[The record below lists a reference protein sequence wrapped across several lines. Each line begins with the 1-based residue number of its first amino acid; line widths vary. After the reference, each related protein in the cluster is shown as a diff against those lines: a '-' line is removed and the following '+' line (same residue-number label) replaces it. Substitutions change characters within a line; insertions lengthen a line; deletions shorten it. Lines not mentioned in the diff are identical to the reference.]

1 MELSSQAING
11 IEFDQVRKGYDP
23 EQVKSFLSRVGA
35 AVDEMRSHLVASD
48 ARARAAMARV
58 QELSAREPAAVG
70 SADTDVISKTLLMAQ
85 RTADAAVADAQKS
98 ADATLA
104 DADSRSKTMLAESEA
119 RSTEM
124 IRQAELMATQH
135 MESELRT
142 LKERKASLSTEVD
155 QLNERIVAERERVAA
170 VIESLQRLLR
180 SPEGLGTLSYRPA
193 SNTAAPAPAPA
204 AFLGDQHDEA
214 MDDHEDDAFAAPQ
227 LRLSSSVEVD
237 EAAEGHPTGEVPL
250 TDPWKA
256 V

>member
-58 QELSAREPAAVG
+58 QELSAREPTAVG

-104 DADSRSKTMLAESEA
+104 DADTRSKTMIADSEA

-124 IRQAELMATQH
+124 IRQAELMATSH

-155 QLNERIVAERERVAA
+155 GLNERIVAERERVAA

-180 SPEGLGTLSYRPA
+180 SPEGLGTLSYRP
-193 SNTAAPAPAPA
+193 TAAAPA
-204 AFLGDQHDEA
+204 AFLADQHDA
-214 MDDHEDDAFAAPQ
+214 GTIDDHHDESFASPQ
-227 LRLSSSVEVD
+227 QRLSSSAEID
-237 EAAEGHPTGEVPL
+237 EAADGHPTGEVPL
-250 TDPWKA
+250 TDPWRA

>member
-104 DADSRSKTMLAESEA
+104 DADSRSKTMIADSEA

-124 IRQAELMATQH
+124 IRQAELMATSH

-155 QLNERIVAERERVAA
+155 GLNERIVAERERVAA

-193 SNTAAPAPAPA
+193 PAAAAPA
-204 AFLGDQHDEA
+204 AFLGDQHDA
-214 MDDHEDDAFAAPQ
+214 DANDGFHDDPFANPQ
-227 LRLSSSVEVD
+227 QRLSSSADND
-237 EAAEGHPTGEVPL
+237 EAADGHPTGEVPL
-250 TDPWKA
+250 TDPWRT

>member
-1 MELSSQAING
+1 
-11 IEFDQVRKGYDP
+11 
-23 EQVKSFLSRVGA
+23 
-35 AVDEMRSHLVASD
+35 
-48 ARARAAMARV
+48 V

-70 SADTDVISKTLLMAQ
+70 STDTDIISKTLLMAQ
-85 RTADAAVADAQKS
+85 RTADAHVADAQKS

-104 DADSRSKTMLAESEA
+104 DADSRSKSMLADSEA

-142 LKERKASLSTEVD
+142 LKERKASLSNEVD

-193 SNTAAPAPAPA
+193 PNAAAPA
-204 AFLGDQHDEA
+204 AFLGDQHDDA
-214 MDDHEDDAFAAPQ
+214 IDDHQDDAFAAPQ
-227 LRLSSSVEVD
+227 LRLSGSAETD
-237 EAAEGHPTGEVPL
+237 EAADGHPTGEVPL
-250 TDPWKA
+250 TDPWRA

>member
-104 DADSRSKTMLAESEA
+104 DADTRSKTMISDSEA

-155 QLNERIVAERERVAA
+155 GLNERIVAERERVAA

-193 SNTAAPAPAPA
+193 AAAPA
-204 AFLGDQHDEA
+204 AFLGDQHDPGTT
-214 MDDHEDDAFAAPQ
+214 DDHHDDSFASPQ
-227 LRLSSSVEVD
+227 QRLSSSADVD
-237 EAAEGHPTGEVPL
+237 EAADGHPTGEVPL
-250 TDPWKA
+250 TDPWRA

>member
-58 QELSAREPAAVG
+58 QELSAREPVAVG
-70 SADTDVISKTLLMAQ
+70 SADTDIISKTLLMAQ
-85 RTADAAVADAQKS
+85 RTADAHVADAQKS

-104 DADSRSKTMLAESEA
+104 DADTRSKSMLAESEA
-119 RSTEM
+119 RSAEL
-124 IRQAELMATQH
+124 IRQAELMATSH

-142 LKERKASLSTEVD
+142 LKERKAALSNEVD

-193 SNTAAPAPAPA
+193 PAADAPA

-214 MDDHEDDAFAAPQ
+214 IGDHYDDSFAAPP
-227 LRLSSSVEVD
+227 LRLSSSAEID

-250 TDPWKA
+250 TDPWRA

>member
-70 SADTDVISKTLLMAQ
+70 SADTDIISKTLLMAQ

-104 DADSRSKTMLAESEA
+104 DADSQSKSMLADSEA

-124 IRQAELMATQH
+124 IRQAELMATSH

-155 QLNERIVAERERVAA
+155 GLNERIVAERERVAA

-193 SNTAAPAPAPA
+193 PATAAPS
-204 AFLGDQHDEA
+204 AFLGDQYDGA
-214 MDDHEDDAFAAPQ
+214 SDDHHDDSFAAPQ
-227 LRLSSSVEVD
+227 QRLSSSAEID
-237 EAAEGHPTGEVPL
+237 DAADGHPTGEVPL
-250 TDPWKA
+250 TDPWRA
-256 V
+256 T

>member
-104 DADSRSKTMLAESEA
+104 DADMRSKTMIADSEA

-124 IRQAELMATQH
+124 IRQAELMATSH

-155 QLNERIVAERERVAA
+155 GLNERIVAERERVAA

-193 SNTAAPAPAPA
+193 APVPS
-204 AFLGDQHDEA
+204 AFLGDQHDA
-214 MDDHEDDAFAAPQ
+214 DANDGHYDDSFASPQ
-227 LRLSSSVEVD
+227 QRLSNSADID
-237 EAAEGHPTGEVPL
+237 EAADGHPIGEVPL
-250 TDPWKA
+250 TDPWRA

>member
-58 QELSAREPAAVG
+58 QELSAREPAVVG

-104 DADSRSKTMLAESEA
+104 DADSRSKATLAESEA
-119 RSTEM
+119 RSAEM
-124 IRQAELMATQH
+124 IRQAELMATSH

-155 QLNERIVAERERVAA
+155 GLNERIVAERERVAA
-170 VIESLQRLLR
+170 VIESLQRMLR

-193 SNTAAPAPAPA
+193 AAAQS
-204 AFLGDQHDEA
+204 AFLNDQHDA
-214 MDDHEDDAFAAPQ
+214 DAINDHHDDSFAAPP
-227 LRLSSSVEVD
+227 LRLSSSAEID
-237 EAAEGHPTGEVPL
+237 EADGHPTGEVPL
-250 TDPWKA
+250 TDPWRA

>member
-104 DADSRSKTMLAESEA
+104 DADTRSKTMIADSEA

-124 IRQAELMATQH
+124 IRQAELMATSH

-155 QLNERIVAERERVAA
+155 ENELLPSSNRCSACFARQRVSVRFRIARPRRFRRRFWA
-170 VIESLQRLLR
+170 IST
-180 SPEGLGTLSYRPA
+180 TLTPTTVTMTIPS
-193 SNTAAPAPAPA
+193 PAPNN
-204 AFLGDQHDEA
+204 D
-214 MDDHEDDAFAAPQ
+214 
-227 LRLSSSVEVD
+227 
-237 EAAEGHPTGEVPL
+237 
-250 TDPWKA
+250 
-256 V
+256 

>member
-58 QELSAREPAAVG
+58 QELSAREPTVGVG

-104 DADSRSKTMLAESEA
+104 DADTRSKTMISESEA

-155 QLNERIVAERERVAA
+155 GLNERIVAERERVAA

-193 SNTAAPAPAPA
+193 APAAAPA
-204 AFLGDQHDEA
+204 AFLGDQHDET
-214 MDDHEDDAFAAPQ
+214 DDAGHGPDDAFANPP
-227 LRLSSSVEVD
+227 LRLGGSSD
-237 EAAEGHPTGEVPL
+237 GDDGNGQGHPTGEVPL
-250 TDPWKA
+250 TDPWRA

>member
-104 DADSRSKTMLAESEA
+104 DADARSKTMIADSEA

-124 IRQAELMATQH
+124 VRQAELMATSH

-155 QLNERIVAERERVAA
+155 GLNERIVAERERVAA

-180 SPEGLGTLSYRPA
+180 SPEGLGTLSYRP
-193 SNTAAPAPAPA
+193 TAPAPA
-204 AFLGDQHDEA
+204 AFLGDQQDPGAIDEGHD
-214 MDDHEDDAFAAPQ
+214 DSFASPQ
-227 LRLSSSVEVD
+227 QRLSSSADVD
-237 EAAEGHPTGEVPL
+237 EAADGHPTGEVPL
-250 TDPWKA
+250 TDPWRA

>member
-1 MELSSQAING
+1 MELSSQAINST
-11 IEFDQVRKGYDP
+11 EFAQVRKGYDP
-23 EQVKSFLSRVGA
+23 EEVKSFLARVGA

-58 QELSAREPAAVG
+58 QELSAREPVMSG
-70 SADTDVISKTLLMAQ
+70 DTDVISKTLLMAQ

-104 DADSRSKTMLAESEA
+104 DADHRSRSMLTDAEA
-119 RSTEM
+119 RSSDM
-124 IRQAELMATQH
+124 VRQAELMATTH
-135 MESELRT
+135 MESELRA
-142 LKERKASLSTEVD
+142 LNERKAALNTEVE

-193 SNTAAPAPAPA
+193 PVAAAAPVARVTTESLLDDHALAAPSNPPA
-204 AFLGDQHDEA
+204 AEQEPG
-214 MDDHEDDAFAAPQ
+214 
-227 LRLSSSVEVD
+227 LRLPD
-237 EAAEGHPTGEVPL
+237 GAATGEVPL
-250 TDPWKA
+250 VDPWRT

>member
-104 DADSRSKTMLAESEA
+104 DADTRSKSMLADSEA
-119 RSTEM
+119 RSAEM
-124 IRQAELMATQH
+124 IRQAELMATSH

-142 LKERKASLSTEVD
+142 LKERKASLSNEVD

-193 SNTAAPAPAPA
+193 PAAAAPA
-204 AFLGDQHDEA
+204 AFLGDQHDDSV
-214 MDDHEDDAFAAPQ
+214 DDHHDDSFAAPQ
-227 LRLSSSVEVD
+227 LRLSSSAAVD
-237 EAAEGHPTGEVPL
+237 EADDGHPTGEVPL
-250 TDPWKA
+250 TDPWRA

>member
-104 DADSRSKTMLAESEA
+104 DADTRSKTMIAESEA

-124 IRQAELMATQH
+124 VRQAELMATSH

-155 QLNERIVAERERVAA
+155 GLNERIVAERERVAA

-193 SNTAAPAPAPA
+193 APAPAAPAPA
-204 AFLGDQHDEA
+204 AFLGDQHDA
-214 MDDHEDDAFAAPQ
+214 GANDDHHEDSFASPQ
-227 LRLSSSVEVD
+227 QRLSSSAEVD
-237 EAAEGHPTGEVPL
+237 EAADGHPTGEVPL
-250 TDPWKA
+250 TDPWRA

>member
-58 QELSAREPAAVG
+58 QELSAREPTAVG

-104 DADSRSKTMLAESEA
+104 DADTRSKTMIAESEA

-124 IRQAELMATQH
+124 VRQAELMATSH

-155 QLNERIVAERERVAA
+155 GLNERIVAERERVAA

-180 SPEGLGTLSYRPA
+180 SPEGLGTLSYRPTPVA
-193 SNTAAPAPAPA
+193 APA
-204 AFLGDQHDEA
+204 AFLGDQHDGSI
-214 MDDHEDDAFAAPQ
+214 DDQDDSFASPQ
-227 LRLSSSVEVD
+227 LRLSGSGTIDDAD
-237 EAAEGHPTGEVPL
+237 EDHPTGEVPL
-250 TDPWKA
+250 TDPWRA
-256 V
+256 T

>member
-104 DADSRSKTMLAESEA
+104 DADTRSKTMISDSEA

-155 QLNERIVAERERVAA
+155 GLNERIVAERERVAA

-193 SNTAAPAPAPA
+193 PAAAAPA
-204 AFLGDQHDEA
+204 AFLGDQPDGA
-214 MDDHEDDAFAAPQ
+214 IDDRQDDSFAAPP
-227 LRLSSSVEVD
+227 LRLSGSAEVD
-237 EAAEGHPTGEVPL
+237 EAADGHPTGEVPL
-250 TDPWKA
+250 TDPWRA